1 MSVSTRPYIDPV
13 EGLIARAKHTAAP
26 LGLPTTASEW
36 RAWHERTL
44 RQVREMIGPYPDPA
58 PLNVEVV
65 ERHDEGNYI
74 REKVLYDSEA
84 FATVPAWLFTPKDIA
99 EGEKRPAILCAHGH
113 GRGKDDPAG
122 ILPPQDDPNY
132 AQMKERQSGVNYAQQ
147 LAEHGYVCLAPDWR
161 GFGERT
167 GPQEW
172 RRGSRDGCNALYLG
186 YGYLGFQLLAL
197 DIWDGMRGIDLLQGL
212 PCVDPDRIGMIGLS
226 FGGTMTTYLSALD
239 ERVRCADIVCYLS
252 TLEDAIGH
260 RGRGNTCGSQFAR
273 GLLTFGDI
281 ASVAGL
287 IAPRPCLVEV
297 GELDDCFVKDDALRC
312 YADVERIYA
321 AAGAPDR
328 LDLDLHPG
336 GHAFSGAK
344 AFDWF
349 AKWL

>member
-1 MSVSTRPYIDPV
+1 MSVASRPYIDPV
-13 EGLIARAKHTAAP
+13 EGLIARAKATAAP
-26 LGLPTTASEW
+26 MNLPSDAAEW
-36 RAWHERTL
+36 RTWHERTL
-44 RQVREMIGPYPDPA
+44 IQVREMIGPYPDPV

-65 ERHDEGNYI
+65 ERHDEGSYI
-74 REKVLYDSEA
+74 REKIYYDSEA
-84 FATVPAWLFTPKDIA
+84 YATVPAWLLTPKDIKA
-99 EGEKRPAILCAHGH
+99 GEKRPGILCAHGH
-113 GRGKDDPAG
+113 GRGKDDAAG
-122 ILPPQDDPNY
+122 VLPPADHPDY
-132 AQMKERQSGVNYAQQ
+132 AGQVKRKAGVDYAHQ
-147 LAEHGYVCLAPDWR
+147 LAERGYVCLAPDWR
-161 GFGERT
+161 GFGERL
-167 GPQEW
+167 GPEEW
-172 RRGSRDGCNALYLG
+172 RRSSRDGCNALYLG

-212 PCVDPDRIGMIGLS
+212 PNVDPDRIGMIGLS

-252 TLEDAIGH
+252 TLWDAIGH
-260 RGRGNTCGSQFAR
+260 RGRGNTCGSQYAR

-321 AAGAPDR
+321 AADAADR

-349 AKWL
+349 ARWL

>member
-1 MSVSTRPYIDPV
+1 M
-13 EGLIARAKHTAAP
+13 
-26 LGLPTTASEW
+26 
-36 RAWHERTL
+36 
-44 RQVREMIGPYPDPA
+44 
-58 PLNVEVV
+58 
-65 ERHDEGNYI
+65 
-74 REKVLYDSEA
+74 
-84 FATVPAWLFTPKDIA
+84 
-99 EGEKRPAILCAHGH
+99 
-113 GRGKDDPAG
+113 
-122 ILPPQDDPNY
+122 
-132 AQMKERQSGVNYAQQ
+132 
-147 LAEHGYVCLAPDWR
+147 
-161 GFGERT
+161 
-167 GPQEW
+167 
-172 RRGSRDGCNALYLG
+172 
-186 YGYLGFQLLAL
+186 
-197 DIWDGMRGIDLLQGL
+197 
-212 PCVDPDRIGMIGLS
+212 DPDRIGMIGLS

-273 GLLTFGDI
+273 GLLTYGDI

-321 AAGAPDR
+321 AAGAADK

-349 AKWL
+349 ARWL